1 LPHAKYAKIVPEVSR
16 TFFQPKSGGFTCPF
30 AAGIALSAMV
40 LRTRPSRV
48 AMAPVFASPALDDAG
63 PHLWHEDRMDVNA
76 MSQNASHSS
85 KKATTMQTAI
95 ATNQVGKFPVI
106 QFRKKRLTVAIHA
119 HFDMQNADEVNEV
132 KRLVEQALAQLA
144 EDGDVKVSYTLS
156 DV

>member
-1 LPHAKYAKIVPEVSR
+1 MTE
-16 TFFQPKSGGFTCPF
+16 
-30 AAGIALSAMV
+30 
-40 LRTRPSRV
+40 
-48 AMAPVFASPALDDAG
+48 
-63 PHLWHEDRMDVNA
+63 NA

-95 ATNQVGKFPVI
+95 ASNQNQVGKFPVI

-132 KRLVEQALAQLA
+132 KRLVEQALGQLA
-144 EDGDVKVSYTLS
+144 EDGDVKVSYALS

>member
-1 LPHAKYAKIVPEVSR
+1 MLNMPKLYRKFPGPSAISGQKRPVHLPYND
-16 TFFQPKSGGFTCPF
+16 TKS
-30 AAGIALSAMV
+30 AGSV
-40 LRTRPSRV
+40 LPRWLPLERNRLLIP
-48 AMAPVFASPALDDAG
+48 
-63 PHLWHEDRMDVNA
+63 WHEDRMDESA

-85 KKATTMQTAI
+85 KKATTMQIAI
-95 ATNQVGKFPVI
+95 ASNQVGKFPVV

-144 EDGDVKVSYTLS
+144 EDGDVKVTYALS

>member
-1 LPHAKYAKIVPEVSR
+1 
-16 TFFQPKSGGFTCPF
+16 
-30 AAGIALSAMV
+30 
-40 LRTRPSRV
+40 
-48 AMAPVFASPALDDAG
+48 
-63 PHLWHEDRMDVNA
+63 MDVNA

-95 ATNQVGKFPVI
+95 ASNQVGKFPVI

>member
-1 LPHAKYAKIVPEVSR
+1 MVSR
-16 TFFQPKSGGFTCPF
+16 GGTNGEAVLSGRVC
-30 AAGIALSAMV
+30 
-40 LRTRPSRV
+40 RPI
-48 AMAPVFASPALDDAG
+48 PARCNLPPD
-63 PHLWHEDRMDVNA
+63 LWHGDRMEANT
-76 MSQNASHSS
+76 MSQNASHSL

-95 ATNQVGKFPVI
+95 ASNQVGKFPVI